1 MTSDQ
6 SSSSFS
12 QNMKDL
18 RVELDSHMYAI
29 SHNSIYIVVL
39 IYQIYQ
45 PIWKN
50 LQYHSVVS
58 KIEN

>member
-6 SSSSFS
+6 SSSLSA
-12 QNMKDL
+12 NIEKDL
-18 RVELDSHMYAI
+18 GVELDSHMYAI
-29 SHNSIYIVVL
+29 SHNSIYIVL